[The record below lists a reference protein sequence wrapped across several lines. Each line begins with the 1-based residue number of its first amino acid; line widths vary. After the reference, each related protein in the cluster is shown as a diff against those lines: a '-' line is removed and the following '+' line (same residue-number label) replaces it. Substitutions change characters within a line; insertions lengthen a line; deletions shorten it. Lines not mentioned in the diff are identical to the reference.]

1 MGGTAACPL
10 IGGADSHPSG
20 GCTLSLGV
28 IRGSCG
34 LCGWVV
40 FGSLFA
46 DGSCPLVGGAGSN
59 PSGWWG
65 LVSGWD

>member
-46 DGSCPLVGGAGSN
+46 DGWGCVPTWFVVWPGASQ
-59 PSGWWG
+59 P
-65 LVSGWD
+65 